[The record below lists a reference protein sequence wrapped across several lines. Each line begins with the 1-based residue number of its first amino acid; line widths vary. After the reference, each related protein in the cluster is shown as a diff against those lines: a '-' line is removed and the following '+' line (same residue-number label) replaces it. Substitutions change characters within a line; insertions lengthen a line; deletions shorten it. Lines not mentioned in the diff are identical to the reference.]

1 LKNGQALNLTIQIN
15 QPTELIDFDGSSIS
29 GQKQNTLGLIK
40 IKKALSG
47 EPKALAIINLYF

>member
-40 IKKALSG
+40 IKKALGS
-47 EPKALAIINLYF
+47 PLKALAIINLYF

>member
-1 LKNGQALNLTIQIN
+1 LKNGQALHLTIQIN

-47 EPKALAIINLYF
+47 EPKA